1 MAWLSLRWRNPRTT
15 EGSPHHSGTP
25 PALCTSPHGSNKPRP
40 DGNAVGVSCR
50 AAHRGQGLGE
60 MYSAEPPSQRKASS
74 SALSST
80 PAIPARW
87 AWSLRNH
94 AHAARNHAHTR
105 RSPAHRAGPIRA
117 ARGFQMGGGE
127 RRGGCAAM
135 RGARVSATQRRPLQ
149 ELRLQQGAE
158 RTNIT
163 PLLRR
168 LRLKDHD
175 GSTPVPRTRC
185 PPGRFAPGLPPTAVP
200 CSPCSIDLEPLRPLK
215 TPLKP
220 PGNATP
226 DPISNSEPSGH
237 TTLVTDAPEPPGD
250 ATSGPDTLV
259 PPGDAP
265 QGDSPPET
273 PSRPPPEPHGS
284 APLPFFPFS
293 PSRLPPLPPSPDHPS
308 SAPLELRTP
317 DPAGNTSVGPC
328 TLDTPGSPSP
338 GPPGTSTPQDTPF
351 CRWRAAPPDLSCSPV
366 ASQPLT
372 ENVDVGTPSCHSTL
386 GMAGSPSPAPP
397 EQCSPQIEAVGS
409 EPVESAA
416 AATPVSLSEPS
427 PGAVS
432 WIMPLVWLERTLPA
446 SSLLESLRHSLP
458 LSVSWRDAGTSVTP
472 MPTAAVS
479 TGVNLVPTIS
489 VGSCVTPAPTI
500 SMGTTVTPVPTIP
513 VGSSITPVPTM
524 ATGTS
529 VTPVP
534 TGTIATSV
542 TPVPTGSIGTSVT
555 PVPTMSMGTSVTP
568 VPSGSIGTSVTPVP
582 TVATGTSV
590 TPVLTVSMG
599 TTMTP
604 EERSAGTSVPAGA
617 KDSAAETDSLLWHCP
632 REQLRL
638 LPRAEL
644 EGRLESTLIIIE
656 ALSLQL
662 RDWQGC
668 QHPLPAVGPAGQR
681 DVHTQ
686 TDVTR
691 PQGEEGIY
699 HDLYVELRRKAQAVQ
714 RQRGAEQELAQQL
727 ARAAEAMDAWAGQR
741 RALRDV
747 ADTALQG
754 MQDDHA
760 VLEQER
766 LQVRAMV
773 SRCEAVLRGVPAKLQ
788 SCLQERDAAQQRA
801 DEALRAKQES
811 DGFLEAFR
819 SHAAAQIGAR
829 TQSLE
834 LQQELSTLLAAAIQ
848 QQVSLA
854 AEAQP
859 FREFIDVTFANL
871 QEERGALDG
880 EREQVRA
887 LVSRCMTALR
897 DVPTKLHSCL
907 QERDAALQRVEEALQ
922 AKKEVSQQLE
932 ETLEALQDAVAQGE
946 QLAVT
951 NSRLSTDLSTV
962 MKQLASLQ
970 QEQDTLQQDY
980 EEQKEKM
987 SWLTKE
993 RDALQRERQELQEA
1007 VECRE
1012 FLDQENRMSRRQLME
1027 VEAKLQST
1035 LAELQERSLQHEEL
1049 LEAHQGLQE
1058 EQAALHKELESTKAE
1073 LQDLQLKRDKVS
1085 WCSAG
1090 IAECKAR
1097 LQELADCLRAAL
1109 PQQDDDDEVPSRSR
1123 TWTPGWR
1130 TPRGPWTPRSSAW
1143 TPVCRTP
1150 ARHTPH
1156 RARESFVG
1164 SVLKAVSGR
1173 DGDEGT
1179 GGESTS
1185 ARGRAASTPKPPEPE
1200 VSLTEQV
1207 AELRA
1212 VVSDLSVLSS
1222 RMQELEQSEFRA
1234 LQAEIS
1240 DLQLQLEEVTTGNQE
1255 RMDAQAATIAKLNK
1269 VLQGKLQNEKELQD
1283 VVKQQDAK
1291 MLQLIDKSGEVTR
1304 LKEEVTQLKR
1314 SLQRAE
1320 TEAKVLW
1327 EEMRGQEAKGDAA
1340 HMQERVLLRQEVDKL
1355 RLLLLEKKDE
1365 NAVVVRN
1372 YLEKVRGLELRLNH
1386 AQKMLRSHEELQ
1398 EKVKE
1403 VLLSLHEVPPE
1414 LQTLLQHL
1422 GLKPN
1427 SEKALAPL

>member
-1 MAWLSLRWRNPRTT
+1 MLWVSPAGLRT
-15 EGSPHHSGTP
+15 EGRGWGQRTKLSPPH
-25 PALCTSPHGSNKPRP
+25 PAQTFQL
-40 DGNAVGVSCR
+40 R
-50 AAHRGQGLGE
+50 AAQH
-60 MYSAEPPSQRKASS
+60 
-74 SALSST
+74 
-80 PAIPARW
+80 ARNSRAGW
-87 AWSLRNH
+87 AWSPRNH
-94 AHAARNHAHTR
+94 AHVARNHAHKG
-105 RSPAHRAGPIRA
+105 RSPAPIAGPIRA
-117 ARGFQMGGGE
+117 ARCFQMGGGE

-135 RGARVSATQRRPLQ
+135 RGARVKSAQRRPLQ

-175 GSTPVPRTRC
+175 GNTPVPRTQC
-185 PPGRFAPGLPPTAVP
+185 PPGRIAPGLPYTAVP
-200 CSPCSIDLEPLRPLK
+200 CSPCRIDFSPQKIPLEPL
-215 TPLKP
+215 
-220 PGNATP
+220 GNATP
-226 DPISNSEPSGH
+226 DPVSISEPSGH
-237 TTLVTDAPEPPGD
+237 ATLVTDAPEPPND

-259 PPGDAP
+259 PSDDAP
-265 QGDSPPET
+265 QEASPPET
-273 PSRPPPEPHGS
+273 PSRAPQEPHGS
-284 APLPFFPFS
+284 APVPFPFS
-293 PSRLPPLPPSPDHPS
+293 PSLLPPLPPSPDHPS
-308 SAPLELRTP
+308 STSLELRTP
-317 DPAGNTSVGPC
+317 DPAGSTSVGPC

-338 GPPGTSTPQDTPF
+338 GPPGTSTPQHTPF
-351 CRWRAAPPDLSCSPV
+351 RRWRAPPPDLSCSPV
-366 ASQPLT
+366 ASQPLA
-372 ENVDVGTPSCHSTL
+372 ENGDVGTPPHHSTL

-409 EPVESAA
+409 EPVDSAA

-427 PGAVS
+427 LGAVS

-458 LSVSWRDAGTSVTP
+458 LSVSWRDAGTNVTP
-472 MPTAAVS
+472 VPTAAVS
-479 TGVNLVPTIS
+479 TGVTPVPT
-489 VGSCVTPAPTI
+489 V
-500 SMGTTVTPVPTIP
+500 SMGTTVTPVSTVP
-513 VGSSITPVPTM
+513 VGSSVTPVPTM
-524 ATGTS
+524 AAGTT

-534 TGTIATSV
+534 TGSTGTNVTPVSTGSIATNVTPVSTGSIATNVTPVSTGSIGTSV

-555 PVPTMSMGTSVTP
+555 PVPTMAV
-568 VPSGSIGTSVTPVP
+568 
-582 TVATGTSV
+582 GTSV

-604 EERSAGTSVPAGA
+604 EERSAGTSIPGGA

-662 RDWQGC
+662 RDWQDC
-668 QHPLPAVGPAGQR
+668 QRPLPAVGPAGQR
-681 DVHTQ
+681 DAHTQ

-699 HDLYVELRRKAQAVQ
+699 HDLYLELRRKAQAVQ
-714 RQRGAEQELAQQL
+714 RQRGAEQELARQL
-727 ARAAEAMDAWAGQR
+727 VRAAQAMDAWTGQR
-741 RALRDV
+741 RALWDV

-754 MQDDHA
+754 MKKDHA
-760 VLEQER
+760 ALEQER

-773 SRCEAVLRGVPAKLQ
+773 SRCEAVLQAVPGKLQ
-788 SCLQERDAAQQRA
+788 SCLQERDAAQQHA

-811 DGFLEAFR
+811 DAFLEAFR

-834 LQQELSTLLAAAIQ
+834 LQQELSALLAAAVQ

-880 EREQVRA
+880 E
-887 LVSRCMTALR
+887 
-897 DVPTKLHSCL
+897 
-907 QERDAALQRVEEALQ
+907 
-922 AKKEVSQQLE
+922 VSQQLE
-932 ETLEALQDAVAQGE
+932 ETLQALQDAVTQGE

-970 QEQDTLQQDY
+970 QEQDALQQDY
-980 EEQKEKM
+980 KEQKEMM
-987 SWLTKE
+987 SRLTKE

-1007 VECRE
+1007 AECRE

-1035 LAELQERSLQHEEL
+1035 LTELQECSLQHEEL

-1058 EQAALHKELESTKAE
+1058 ERAALQKELESTKAE
-1073 LQDLQLKRDKVS
+1073 LQDLQLKRDRVS

-1090 IAECKAR
+1090 IAESKAR
-1097 LQELADCLRAAL
+1097 LQKLADCLRAAL
-1109 PQQDDDDEVPSRSR
+1109 PQQDDDDDEVPSRSK

-1130 TPRGPWTPRSSAW
+1130 TPRGPWTPHSSAW

-1156 RARESFVG
+1156 RARGSFVG

-1179 GGESTS
+1179 GCESLS
-1185 ARGRAASTPKPPEPE
+1185 ARDRAVSTPKPPEPE
-1200 VSLTEQV
+1200 DGLMEQA

-1222 RMQELEQSEFRA
+1222 RIQELEQSEFRA
-1234 LQAEIS
+1234 LQAEIC
-1240 DLQLQLEEVTTGNQE
+1240 DLQLQLEKVTTESQE
-1255 RMDAQAATIAKLNK
+1255 RMDAQAASIAKLNK
-1269 VLQGKLQNEKELQD
+1269 ALQGKLQNEKELQD
-1283 VVKQQDAK
+1283 VVKQQEAK
-1291 MLQLIDKSGEVTR
+1291 MLQLIDKSEEVTR
-1304 LKEEVTQLKR
+1304 LQEEVTQLKR

-1327 EEMRGQEAKGDAA
+1327 EEMRGQEAKGVSA
-1340 HMQERVLLRQEVDKL
+1340 HVQERVLLRQEVDKL
-1355 RLLLLEKKDE
+1355 RLLLLEKEDE
-1365 NAVVVRN
+1365 NVVVSGN
-1372 YLEKVRGLELRLNH
+1372 YLEQVRGLELRLSH
-1386 AQKMLRSHEELQ
+1386 AQKMLRNHEELW
-1398 EKVKE
+1398 ETVKE
-1403 VLLSLHEVPPE
+1403 VLLSLPEVPPE
-1414 LQTLLQHL
+1414 LGALLQLL

-1427 SEKALAPL
+1427 SEKAPALL

>member
-1 MAWLSLRWRNPRTT
+1 
-15 EGSPHHSGTP
+15 
-25 PALCTSPHGSNKPRP
+25 
-40 DGNAVGVSCR
+40 
-50 AAHRGQGLGE
+50 
-60 MYSAEPPSQRKASS
+60 
-74 SALSST
+74 
-80 PAIPARW
+80 
-87 AWSLRNH
+87 
-94 AHAARNHAHTR
+94 
-105 RSPAHRAGPIRA
+105 
-117 ARGFQMGGGE
+117 MGGGE
-127 RRGGCAAM
+127 RRSGSAAM
-135 RGARVSATQRRPLQ
+135 SGARVSAAPRRPLQ
-149 ELRLQQGAE
+149 ELRLQQGTE

-175 GSTPVPRTRC
+175 GGTPVPRTRC
-185 PPGRFAPGLPPTAVP
+185 PPGRIAPGLPCTAVP
-200 CSPCSIDLEPLRPLK
+200 CSPCSIDLKPRSPLK
-215 TPLKP
+215 IP
-220 PGNATP
+220 PEPSGNATP
-226 DPISNSEPSGH
+226 DPISISKTSGH
-237 TTLVTDAPEPPGD
+237 VTLVTDAPEPPGD
-250 ATSGPDTLV
+250 TISGPDTLV
-259 PPGDAP
+259 PPSDAP
-265 QGDSPPET
+265 QEDSPPET
-273 PSRPPPEPHGS
+273 PSRASPEPLGS

-293 PSRLPPLPPSPDHPS
+293 PSCLPPLPPSPDHPS
-308 SAPLELRTP
+308 SPSLELRTP
-317 DPAGNTSVGPC
+317 DSAGITSVGPC

-338 GPPGTSTPQDTPF
+338 GPPGTSTPQNTPF
-351 CRWRAAPPDLSCSPV
+351 RRWRAAPPDLSCSPV
-366 ASQPLT
+366 ASQPPS
-372 ENVDVGTPSCHSTL
+372 ENGDVGTPPRHSTL
-386 GMAGSPSPAPP
+386 GMVGSPSPAPP
-397 EQCSPQIEAVGS
+397 EQCSPQIEVVGS

-416 AATPVSLSEPS
+416 AAATTPVSLSEPS
-427 PGAVS
+427 LGAVS
-432 WIMPLVWLERTLPA
+432 WVMPLVWLERTLPT

-458 LSVSWRDAGTSVTP
+458 LSVSWQDAGTSVTP
-472 MPTAAVS
+472 VPTAAVS
-479 TGVNLVPTIS
+479 TAVTPVPTL
-489 VGSCVTPAPTI
+489 
-500 SMGTTVTPVPTIP
+500 SMGTTVTPVPTVP
-513 VGSSITPVPTM
+513 VGSSVTPVPTM

-534 TGTIATSV
+534 SGTIATNVTPVPTGSIATSV
-542 TPVPTGSIGTSVT
+542 TPVPTMSLGTSVT
-555 PVPTMSMGTSVTP
+555 PVPTMSLGTN
-568 VPSGSIGTSVTPVP
+568 VTPVP
-582 TVATGTSV
+582 TMPLGTSI
-590 TPVLTVSMG
+590 TPVPTISMG

-604 EERSAGTSVPAGA
+604 EERSSGTSMPAGA

-662 RDWQGC
+662 RDLQGC
-668 QHPLPAVGPAGQR
+668 QCPLPSVGPAGQR
-681 DVHTQ
+681 DAHTQ

-699 HDLYVELRRKAQAVQ
+699 HGLYVELQKKVQAVQ
-714 RQRGAEQELAQQL
+714 RQHGAELELAQQL
-727 ARAAEAMDAWAGQR
+727 ARAVEAMDAWAEQR
-741 RALRDV
+741 RVLQDV
-747 ADTALQG
+747 ADAALQDVQG
-754 MQDDHA
+754 DHA

-773 SRCEAVLRGVPAKLQ
+773 SRCEALLHGVPAKLR

-801 DEALRAKQES
+801 DEALRAKQEG

-819 SHAAAQIGAR
+819 SHAAAQIDAC

-887 LVSRCMTALR
+887 LVSRCTAALR
-897 DVPTKLHSCL
+897 DVPTKLHSCM
-907 QERDAALQRVEEALQ
+907 QERDAALQQVEEALQ

-932 ETLEALQDAVAQGE
+932 KTLEALQDATTQGE
-946 QLAVT
+946 QLADT
-951 NSRLSTDLSTV
+951 NSRLSTDLSMV

-970 QEQDTLQQDY
+970 QEQDALLQDY

-987 SWLTKE
+987 SRLTKE
-993 RDALQRERQELQEA
+993 RDALQRERRELQEA

-1035 LAELQERSLQHEEL
+1035 LAELQERNLQHEEL
-1049 LEAHQGLQE
+1049 LEAHQSLQE

-1073 LQDLQLKRDKVS
+1073 LQDLQLKRDRVS

-1090 IAECKAR
+1090 IAESKAR

-1109 PQQDDDDEVPSRSR
+1109 PQQDDDDEIPSRKK

-1130 TPRGPWTPRSSAW
+1130 TPRGPWTPRSCAW

-1173 DGDEGT
+1173 DGDEGA
-1179 GGESTS
+1179 GAESTS
-1185 ARGRAASTPKPPEPE
+1185 ARDRAASTPKPAEPE
-1200 VSLTEQV
+1200 DGLMEQA

-1222 RMQELEQSEFRA
+1222 RIQELEQSEFRA
-1234 LQAEIS
+1234 LQTEIT
-1240 DLQLQLEEVTTGNQE
+1240 DLQLQLEEVTTESQE

-1283 VVKQQDAK
+1283 VVKQQEAK

-1340 HMQERVLLRQEVDKL
+1340 HVIRERLLLRQEVDKL
-1355 RLLLLEKKDE
+1355 RLLLLEKEDE
-1365 NAVVVRN
+1365 NVVVSGN
-1372 YLEKVRGLELRLNH
+1372 YLEQVRGLELRLNH

-1403 VLLSLHEVPPE
+1403 VLLSLPEVPPE
-1414 LQTLLQHL
+1414 LCALLQHL

-1427 SEKALAPL
+1427 SEKTLSPL

>member
-1 MAWLSLRWRNPRTT
+1 
-15 EGSPHHSGTP
+15 
-25 PALCTSPHGSNKPRP
+25 
-40 DGNAVGVSCR
+40 
-50 AAHRGQGLGE
+50 
-60 MYSAEPPSQRKASS
+60 
-74 SALSST
+74 
-80 PAIPARW
+80 
-87 AWSLRNH
+87 
-94 AHAARNHAHTR
+94 
-105 RSPAHRAGPIRA
+105 
-117 ARGFQMGGGE
+117 
-127 RRGGCAAM
+127 M
-135 RGARVSATQRRPLQ
+135 RGARVSAAQRRPLQ

-175 GSTPVPRTRC
+175 GGTPAPRARC
-185 PPGRFAPGLPPTAVP
+185 PSGRVAPGLPRTAVP
-200 CSPCSIDLEPLRPLK
+200 CAPCSTDPEPLGPMK
-215 TPLKP
+215 IPS
-220 PGNATP
+220 GNATP
-226 DPISNSEPSGH
+226 DPISISEPVGH
-237 TTLVTDAPEPPGD
+237 ATPVTDAPEPPGD

-259 PPGDAP
+259 PPRDAP
-265 QGDSPPET
+265 QEDSPPET
-273 PSRPPPEPHGS
+273 PSGAPREPHGS
-284 APLPFFPFS
+284 APVPIFPFS
-293 PSRLPPLPPSPDHPS
+293 PSHLPPLPPSPDHPS
-308 SAPLELRTP
+308 STPLEQRTP
-317 DPAGNTSVGPC
+317 DPVGSTSIGPC
-328 TLDTPGSPSP
+328 ALDTPGSPSP

-351 CRWRAAPPDLSCSPV
+351 RRWRVAPPDLSCSPV
-366 ASQPLT
+366 ASQPLS
-372 ENVDVGTPSCHSTL
+372 ENRDVGTPPHRSTL
-386 GMAGSPSPAPP
+386 GMAGSPGTAPP
-397 EQCSPQIEAVGS
+397 EQCSPQVEAVGS
-409 EPVESAA
+409 EPVESAVAA
-416 AATPVSLSEPS
+416 AATPVPSSEPS
-427 PGAVS
+427 LGAVS

-446 SSLLESLRHSLP
+446 SSLLESLRHSL
-458 LSVSWRDAGTSVTP
+458 SVSWRDAGTNITP
-472 MPTAAVS
+472 VPTAAVS
-479 TGVNLVPTIS
+479 TGVTPVPTIP
-489 VGSCVTPAPTI
+489 VGSCVTPVPTV
-500 SMGTTVTPVPTIP
+500 STGTTVTPVPTIP
-513 VGSSITPVPTM
+513 VGSNVTPVPTM

-534 TGTIATSV
+534 TGSIATNVTPVPTGSIATNV
-542 TPVPTGSIGTSVT
+542 TPVPTGSIGTSIT

-568 VPSGSIGTSVTPVP
+568 VPTMS
-582 TVATGTSV
+582 TGTSV
-590 TPVLTVSMG
+590 TPVLTLSTG

-604 EERSAGTSVPAGA
+604 EERSAGTSMPAGA

-632 REQLRL
+632 REQLRS

-662 RDWQGC
+662 RDWQDC
-668 QHPLPAVGPAGQR
+668 QRPLPAVGPAGQR
-681 DVHTQ
+681 DAHTQ

-691 PQGEEGIY
+691 PRGEEGIY
-699 HDLYVELRRKAQAVQ
+699 HSLYVELQKKVQAVQ

-747 ADTALQG
+747 ADAALQG
-754 MQDDHA
+754 VQDEHA
-760 VLEQER
+760 ALEQER

-773 SRCEAVLRGVPAKLQ
+773 SRCEAVLHGVPAKLQ

-834 LQQELSTLLAAAIQ
+834 LQQELSALLAAAVQ

-859 FREFIDVTFANL
+859 FREFIDVTFASL

-897 DVPTKLHSCL
+897 DVPSKLHSCL

-922 AKKEVSQQLE
+922 AKKEVSHQLE

-970 QEQDTLQQDY
+970 QEQDALQQDY

-993 RDALQRERQELQEA
+993 RDALQRERRELQEA

-1049 LEAHQGLQE
+1049 LEAHQSLQE
-1058 EQAALHKELESTKAE
+1058 ERAALHKELESTKAE
-1073 LQDLQLKRDKVS
+1073 LQDLQLKRDRVS

-1090 IAECKAR
+1090 IAESKAR

-1109 PQQDDDDEVPSRSR
+1109 PHQDDDDEVPSRSK

-1156 RARESFVG
+1156 HARASFVG

-1173 DGDEGT
+1173 ALCPSADGDEGT
-1179 GGESTS
+1179 EGESTS
-1185 ARGRAASTPKPPEPE
+1185 ARDRAASTPKPPEPE
-1200 VSLTEQV
+1200 DGLMEQA

-1212 VVSDLSVLSS
+1212 VVSDLSALSS
-1222 RMQELEQSEFRA
+1222 RIQELEQSEFRA

-1240 DLQLQLEEVTTGNQE
+1240 DLQLQLEEVTTESQE

-1283 VVKQQDAK
+1283 VVKQQEAK

-1340 HMQERVLLRQEVDKL
+1340 HVQERVLLRQEVDKL
-1355 RLLLLEKKDE
+1355 RLLLLEKEDE
-1365 NAVVVRN
+1365 KVVVSGN
-1372 YLEKVRGLELRLNH
+1372 YLEQVRGLELRLSQ
-1386 AQKMLRSHEELQ
+1386 AQKMLRSQEELQ

-1403 VLLSLHEVPPE
+1403 VLLALPELPPE
-1414 LQTLLQHL
+1414 LRALLQHV

-1427 SEKALAPL
+1427 SEKAPAAL

>member
-1 MAWLSLRWRNPRTT
+1 
-15 EGSPHHSGTP
+15 
-25 PALCTSPHGSNKPRP
+25 
-40 DGNAVGVSCR
+40 
-50 AAHRGQGLGE
+50 
-60 MYSAEPPSQRKASS
+60 
-74 SALSST
+74 
-80 PAIPARW
+80 
-87 AWSLRNH
+87 
-94 AHAARNHAHTR
+94 
-105 RSPAHRAGPIRA
+105 
-117 ARGFQMGGGE
+117 MGGGE
-127 RRGGCAAM
+127 RLGGCAAM
-135 RGARVSATQRRPLQ
+135 RGARVKSAQRRPLQ

-185 PPGRFAPGLPPTAVP
+185 PPGRVAPGLPRTAVP
-200 CSPCSIDLEPLRPLK
+200 CSPCRIDFSPQKIPLEPL
-215 TPLKP
+215 
-220 PGNATP
+220 GSATP
-226 DPISNSEPSGH
+226 DPVSISEPSGH
-237 TTLVTDAPEPPGD
+237 ATLVKDAPEPPD
-250 ATSGPDTLV
+250 DVTSVPDTLV
-259 PPGDAP
+259 PSDDAP
-265 QGDSPPET
+265 QESSPPET
-273 PSRPPPEPHGS
+273 PSRAPQEPHGS
-284 APLPFFPFS
+284 APVPFFPFS
-293 PSRLPPLPPSPDHPS
+293 PSLLPPLPPSPDHPS
-308 SAPLELRTP
+308 STSLELRTP
-317 DPAGNTSVGPC
+317 DPAGSSSVGPC

-351 CRWRAAPPDLSCSPV
+351 RRWRAPPPDLSCSPV
-366 ASQPLT
+366 ASQPLA
-372 ENVDVGTPSCHSTL
+372 ENGDAGTPPHHSTL

-409 EPVESAA
+409 EPVDSAV

-427 PGAVS
+427 LGAVS

-458 LSVSWRDAGTSVTP
+458 LSVSWRDAGTNVTP
-472 MPTAAVS
+472 VPTTAVS
-479 TGVNLVPTIS
+479 TGVTPVPT
-489 VGSCVTPAPTI
+489 V
-500 SMGTTVTPVPTIP
+500 SMGTTVTPVSTVP
-513 VGSSITPVPTM
+513 VGSSVTPVPTM
-524 ATGTS
+524 AAGTT

-534 TGTIATSV
+534 TGSIGTNVTPVSTGSIATNV

-555 PVPTMSMGTSVTP
+555 PVPTMAV
-568 VPSGSIGTSVTPVP
+568 
-582 TVATGTSV
+582 GTSV

-604 EERSAGTSVPAGA
+604 EERSAGTSIPAGA

-632 REQLRL
+632 REQLRS

-662 RDWQGC
+662 RDWQDC
-668 QHPLPAVGPAGQR
+668 QRPLPAVGPAGQR
-681 DVHTQ
+681 DAHTQ

-727 ARAAEAMDAWAGQR
+727 VRAAEAMDAWTGQR
-741 RALRDV
+741 RALWDV

-754 MQDDHA
+754 MKKDHA
-760 VLEQER
+760 ALE
-766 LQVRAMV
+766 
-773 SRCEAVLRGVPAKLQ
+773 
-788 SCLQERDAAQQRA
+788 
-801 DEALRAKQES
+801 QES

-834 LQQELSTLLAAAIQ
+834 LQQELSTLLAAAVQ

-970 QEQDTLQQDY
+970 QEQDALQQDY
-980 EEQKEKM
+980 EEQKEMM
-987 SWLTKE
+987 SRLTKE
-993 RDALQRERQELQEA
+993 RDVLQRERQELQEA
-1007 VECRE
+1007 AECRE

-1035 LAELQERSLQHEEL
+1035 LAELQECSLQHEEL

-1058 EQAALHKELESTKAE
+1058 ERAALQKELESTKAE
-1073 LQDLQLKRDKVS
+1073 LQDLQLKRDRVS

-1090 IAECKAR
+1090 IAESKAR
-1097 LQELADCLRAAL
+1097 LQKLADCLRAAL
-1109 PQQDDDDEVPSRSR
+1109 PQQDDDDEVPSRSK

-1130 TPRGPWTPRSSAW
+1130 TPRGPWTPHSSAW

-1150 ARHTPH
+1150 AHHTPH
-1156 RARESFVG
+1156 RARGSFVG

-1179 GGESTS
+1179 GCESLS
-1185 ARGRAASTPKPPEPE
+1185 ARDRAVSTPKPPEPE
-1200 VSLTEQV
+1200 DGLMEQA

-1234 LQAEIS
+1234 LQAEIC
-1240 DLQLQLEEVTTGNQE
+1240 DLQLQLEKVTTESQE
-1255 RMDAQAATIAKLNK
+1255 RMDTQAASIAKLNK
-1269 VLQGKLQNEKELQD
+1269 ALQGKLQNEKELQD
-1283 VVKQQDAK
+1283 VVKQQEAK
-1291 MLQLIDKSGEVTR
+1291 MLQLIDKSEEVMR
-1304 LKEEVTQLKR
+1304 LQEEVTQLKR

-1327 EEMRGQEAKGDAA
+1327 EEMRGQEAKGVSA
-1340 HMQERVLLRQEVDKL
+1340 HVQERVLLRQEVDKL
-1355 RLLLLEKKDE
+1355 RLLLLEKEDE
-1365 NAVVVRN
+1365 NVVVSGN
-1372 YLEKVRGLELRLNH
+1372 YLEQVRGLELRLSH
-1386 AQKMLRSHEELQ
+1386 AQKMLRNHEELR
-1398 EKVKE
+1398 ETVKE
-1403 VLLSLHEVPPE
+1403 VLLSLPEVPPE
-1414 LQTLLQHL
+1414 LGALLQHL

-1427 SEKALAPL
+1427 SEKAPALL